1 MGNYYNFTERWNK
14 RFEEEKD
21 KTFSLKKKQ
30 TEIKFVIY
38 ETQAREQER
47 TVTEDGSILKTESKE
62 VQAKKSTRGMPWH
75 QEPKKDATSC
85 DKL

>member
-38 ETQAREQER
+38 ETQAIQEKR
-47 TVTEDGSILKTESKE
+47 TSKE
-62 VQAKKSTRGMPWH
+62 
-75 QEPKKDATSC
+75 
-85 DKL
+85 LI